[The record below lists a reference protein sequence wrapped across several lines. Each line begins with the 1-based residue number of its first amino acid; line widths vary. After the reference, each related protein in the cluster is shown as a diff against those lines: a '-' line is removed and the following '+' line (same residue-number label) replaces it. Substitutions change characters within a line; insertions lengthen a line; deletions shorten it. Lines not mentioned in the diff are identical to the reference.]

1 MWARE
6 QSVHFLKQ
14 YIHARKATPWVVN
27 ACPGI
32 EEQARSALQYLGGM
46 ADDWYGNRSNCTY
59 YYPQR
64 NVNER
69 KV

>member
-6 QSVHFLKQ
+6 QSVRYLQQ
-14 YIHARKATPWVVN
+14 YIHARNNTPWVVKM
-27 ACPGI
+27 CPDI
-32 EEQARSALQYLGGM
+32 EDRARSALQYLGGM
-46 ADDWYGNRSNCTY
+46 AGDWYGHWSDCTY

-64 NVNER
+64 NIDER

>member
-1 MWARE
+1 
-6 QSVHFLKQ
+6 
-14 YIHARKATPWVVN
+14 VN

-32 EEQARSALQYLGGM
+32 EEQARSILQGLGGM